1 MLPILI
7 MVLKINSIVLL
18 FFSVYYLCTIRQVY
32 LSKWYVGSSIN
43 KTMSMLSSIRRVNV
57 THVSNCS
64 TCNTTHSIDEM
75 DHNHVISS
83 YKNQSA
89 LNTNSI
95 SSINNVS
102 LIRNYQEFYS
112 ITQYLQKPRGISIV
126 FTYMRGSGFANRLRS
141 MRGLLLLA
149 MLNNASFCVNYDDYY
164 SIMDN
169 QLSILRCKKNIS
181 GQKWDNNY
189 ILKRFLNNTC
199 DYKISNNIDVVTCYD
214 ISQYILNCTNI
225 MSDLKRNNE
234 YIPTNNIPNYLS
246 RFLFRPKSYL
256 ANYGNSVISKL
267 KGTKVGIQLRFGG
280 NLAYSK
286 EKHSFLNP
294 NKIDILIN
302 RTKSILNEIRVPYT
316 VFLSSDSPLGK
327 TLLSSFHVP
336 FISAD
341 KYEIG
346 HTSRNN
352 YSHLQRA
359 ITDLY
364 ILSKCDIII
373 HTRYSSYG
381 NMARV
386 LSNPHRY
393 YLLYN

>member
-1 MLPILI
+1 
-7 MVLKINSIVLL
+7 MVLIKNRVVLL
-18 FFSVYYLCTIRQVY
+18 ISFIFCLSITYQVY
-32 LSKWYVGSSIN
+32 LLKWYSGSSTNQTKSI
-43 KTMSMLSSIRRVNV
+43 LSSIRNISSSQKRVLSRDI
-57 THVSNCS
+57 SN
-64 TCNTTHSIDEM
+64 NSILKWSQ
-75 DHNHVISS
+75 NHITSS
-83 YKNQSA
+83 YKNQSGLKIEA
-89 LNTNSI
+89 VPSFK
-95 SSINNVS
+95 NVS
-102 LIRNYQEFYS
+102 TIKRYQEFYP
-112 ITQYLQKPRGISIV
+112 IIQYLWKPRAKSIV

-169 QLSILRCKKNIS
+169 QLSILRCKNKIS
-181 GQKWDNNY
+181 GQKWDNY
-189 ILKRFLNNTC
+189 YVLKRFLNNTC
-199 DYKISNNIDVVTCYD
+199 DYKISHNIDAVTCYD

-225 MSDLKRNNE
+225 MSDLKRYNRL
-234 YIPTNNIPNYLS
+234 IPTDNIPNYLS

-294 NKIDILIN
+294 NKIDILLN
-302 RTKSILNEIRVPYT
+302 RTKSILKEIKVPYT

-327 TLLSSFHVP
+327 TLLSSLHVP
-336 FISAD
+336 YISAE